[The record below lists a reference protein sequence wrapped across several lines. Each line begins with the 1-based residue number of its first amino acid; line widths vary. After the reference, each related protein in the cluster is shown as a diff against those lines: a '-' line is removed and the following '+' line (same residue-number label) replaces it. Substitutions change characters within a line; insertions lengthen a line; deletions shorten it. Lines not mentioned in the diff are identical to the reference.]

1 MTGTADGVEPVSRW
15 HLVWAR
21 TTICGDVAVRL
32 AILAG
37 LVYLAWSTWPAEGL
51 LVLIAVPTISY
62 AFWQMLVLVFEFR
75 LLWQAWESPDVVR
88 RSVAIVAV
96 LGLARL
102 LWAIPIVLRENG
114 GTTAYVVVAVATVA
128 VAVSAA
134 VLWLHTQSTLHL
146 NA

>member
-1 MTGTADGVEPVSRW
+1 M
-15 HLVWAR
+15 
-21 TTICGDVAVRL
+21 
-32 AILAG
+32 
-37 LVYLAWSTWPAEGL
+37 
-51 LVLIAVPTISY
+51 
-62 AFWQMLVLVFEFR
+62 
-75 LLWQAWESPDVVR
+75 
-88 RSVAIVAV
+88 AIVAV

-146 NA
+146 NAQLPG

>member
-1 MTGTADGVEPVSRW
+1 MA
-15 HLVWAR
+15 
-21 TTICGDVAVRL
+21 IRL

-37 LVYLAWSTWPAEGL
+37 LVYLALSIRPADGL
-51 LVLIAVPTISY
+51 LVLVAIPTVGY

-75 LLWQAWESPDVVR
+75 LPWQAWESPDVVR

-96 LGLARL
+96 LGSARL
-102 LWAIPIVLRENG
+102 LLAIPIVLRENG
-114 GTTAYVVVAVATVA
+114 GTTAYVVVAVATVV

-134 VLWLHTQSTLHL
+134 VLWLHTQSTLRL

>member
-1 MTGTADGVEPVSRW
+1 VTGAADGVEPVSRW

-21 TTICGDVAVRL
+21 VTICGDVAIRL

-37 LVYLAWSTWPAEGL
+37 LIYLAMSTWPAEGM
-51 LVLIAVPTISY
+51 LVLIAIPTISY
-62 AFWQMLVLVFEFR
+62 AAWQTLVLVFEFR
-75 LLWQAWESPDVVR
+75 LLWQAWESPDEAR
-88 RSVAIVAV
+88 RSVTIVAV
-96 LGLARL
+96 LGLPRL
-102 LWAIPIVLRENG
+102 LWAIPIVLREDG

-134 VLWLHTQSTLHL
+134 VLWLHTQSILHL